1 MVKAVSVLVEEALD
15 LLDNGTIELEEI
27 IGLEE
32 LDLLEGRI
40 ITLEEARL
48 DAGML
53 DTDGIEEMVSP
64 AAVQLTMVAVES
76 LPLPCT
82 PKLCEL
88 PGATLPFQARLR
100 AV

>member
-1 MVKAVSVLVEEALD
+1 MVKVVSGLTEEALTPED
-15 LLDNGTIELEEI
+15 EMFELDEI
-27 IGLEE
+27 IKLEE

-53 DTDGIEEMVSP
+53 DTGDGTDESVSP

-82 PKLCEL
+82 PKLCEV
-88 PGATLPFQARLR
+88 PGATLPFHATFR